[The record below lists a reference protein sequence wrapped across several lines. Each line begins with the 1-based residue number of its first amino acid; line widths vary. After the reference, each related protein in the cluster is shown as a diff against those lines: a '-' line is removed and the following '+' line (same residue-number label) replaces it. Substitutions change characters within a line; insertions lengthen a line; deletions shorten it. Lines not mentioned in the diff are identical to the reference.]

1 VDPVA
6 EATVRDTEHGKV
18 VDGEGW
24 FILNLAE
31 ACWERDQTLG
41 IWLSIGAEDAPFREF
56 GIGPHMLMPG
66 QASARYHAESAQEG
80 FLVLSGECLA
90 IVEGEGRHMRQW
102 DYLHCPPGTHHI
114 TVGAGDGPCV
124 ILMVGIRRPD
134 LEIEYTVDELAAR
147 YGASVA
153 RDTTSPR
160 EAYAD
165 LPQTL
170 TRERAPWPPR
180 D

>member
-1 VDPVA
+1 MEPVS
-6 EATVRDTEHGKV
+6 EATVTDTEHGKV

-31 ACWERDQTLG
+31 ASWERDQTLG
-41 IWLSIGAEDAPFREF
+41 IWLSLGAEGVPFHDF

-66 QASARYHAESAQEG
+66 QASARYHAESTQEG

-90 IVEGEGRHMRQW
+90 IVEGEGRRMRQW
-102 DYLHCPPGTHHI
+102 DYLHCPSGTHHI

-124 ILMVGIRRPD
+124 ILMVGARKPD
-134 LEIEYTVDELAAR
+134 AEIEYTVDELAAR

-165 LPQTL
+165 IPDTL